1 MLSMT
6 HVDTL
11 SPHRSKQHVINKID
25 VQKKNGQDSI
35 SNAYISLTTK
45 ISRLLSESHLRT
57 NVHSTLIL
65 TRDLDAWVEG
75 SPLVQVEWLDV

>member
-1 MLSMT
+1 MHKTRNQFFGS
-6 HVDTL
+6 
-11 SPHRSKQHVINKID
+11 
-25 VQKKNGQDSI
+25 
-35 SNAYISLTTK
+35 A
-45 ISRLLSESHLRT
+45 HLRT